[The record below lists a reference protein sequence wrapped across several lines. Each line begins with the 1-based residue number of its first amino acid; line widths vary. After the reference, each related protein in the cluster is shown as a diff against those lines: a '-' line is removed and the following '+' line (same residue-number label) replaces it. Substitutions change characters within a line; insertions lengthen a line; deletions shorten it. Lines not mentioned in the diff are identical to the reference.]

1 LYCIFDDGNIGFT
14 VQSRSRKVENFERD
28 ARVTVMVDAGT
39 GHGELRGVQ
48 IAGRAILDR
57 SSATVLDIHQRIAT
71 RYPTKAATDI
81 TRTMAK
87 RVAVLVEPTRVP
99 PDGSGK

>member
-57 SSATVLDIHQRIAT
+57 SSATVLSTSASPLGIRQRQ
-71 RYPTKAATDI
+71 R
-81 TRTMAK
+81 RT
-87 RVAVLVEPTRVP
+87 
-99 PDGSGK
+99 